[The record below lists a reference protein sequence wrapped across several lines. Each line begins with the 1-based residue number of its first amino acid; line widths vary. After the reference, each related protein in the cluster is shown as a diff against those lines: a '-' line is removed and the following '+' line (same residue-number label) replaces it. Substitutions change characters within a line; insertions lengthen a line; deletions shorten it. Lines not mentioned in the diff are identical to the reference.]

1 MKTKLLTAFLIC
13 LFANL
18 FTAQTL
24 VKPAEF
30 KLSSTAA
37 LLKTKGYDVLEQTET
52 YLKLAN
58 KSKSI
63 LFMDVDTAKKYI
75 LFNVNISLI
84 EEAGVD
90 KIENLLAEINKLG
103 MVKAEYIDAQNS
115 IGFRYYFWMAGGF
128 TNETL
133 EDAVAEFYLYQG
145 DAYGLDK
152 DQIISYQK

>member
-1 MKTKLLTAFLIC
+1 MKIKLLTTLLIC

-24 VKPAEF
+24 VKPADF
-30 KLSSTAA
+30 KTSTTAI
-37 LLKTKGYDVLEQTET
+37 LLKSKGYDVLEQTET

-58 KSKSI
+58 KNKSV
-63 LFMDVDTAKKYI
+63 LFVDVDAAKKYL
-75 LFNVNISLI
+75 LFNVNISLN
-84 EEAGVD
+84 EGTSMD
-90 KIENLLAEINKLG
+90 KVENLLAEINKLG
-103 MVKAEYIDAQNS
+103 MVKAEYIDAQHS
-115 IGFRYYFWMAGGF
+115 IGFRYYFWITGGF

-152 DQIISYQK
+152 DKIISYQ